1 MFNLIRIFLACLVFT
16 EANAALKPGECADTI
31 NGAGSKLANKPS
43 FVSYL
48 REHKAELDEKV
59 FERNGTRINAFWGGL
74 DSVTYST
81 APFTS
86 LEVMQG
92 LFLFALSRN
101 LDPHG
106 AQHKSTTEFLHAVFR
121 SEVNIIEA
129 LVKCEN
135 LAQCIDTINDFFRK
149 TTRKHDGRCQQSRD
163 QSHGNDQM
171 QDRMYGNSSYIPSPY
186 DRLDGE
192 SKQSIEKHIKEKIGL
207 LFKPGLSTLGGD
219 RPYDMLQNLFRG
231 IATINIGTTAAHGMS
246 FFPLASLI
254 HDMFHYHDV
263 RDTHRSALTM
273 LIKQR
278 IDQKM
283 QHAVAVEFAVEQAI
297 HEVMNEYQTFCEKLS
312 TFLECHKDDR
322 MVLTALFEL
331 FHEGEL
337 RRNGLDVFQHMNSL
351 PKFFKECADRVTKR
365 EGNRDNDEYSSSD
378 PLMTHTGRSSL
389 PDAELT
395 AIALR
400 KLQHKYPSLDTSY
413 AVEIVQTDTHILAR
427 YSHPKIY
434 GRRTEIL
441 GRTLQSKLD
450 NAYDLWRLLGWDNS
464 GLQDPKGINNTK

>member
-1 MFNLIRIFLACLVFT
+1 MFNLIRIFLTCLVLS
-16 EANAALKPGECADTI
+16 EVNAALKPYECADTVD
-31 NGAGSKLANKPS
+31 GAGRKLANKPS

-81 APFTS
+81 APFAS

-101 LDPHG
+101 LDPHDD
-106 AQHKSTTEFLHAVFR
+106 QHKSTTEFLHAVFQ

-129 LVKCEN
+129 LVKCKN
-135 LAQCIDTINDFFRK
+135 LAQCIHTINVFFRK

-171 QDRMYGNSSYIPSPY
+171 QDRRYGNSSYIPSPY

-192 SKQSIEKHIKEKIGL
+192 SKQSIEEDIKRKIGL
-207 LFKPGLSTLGGD
+207 LFKPGISTLGGD

-231 IATINIGTTAAHGMS
+231 IATINLGTVDAHGMS

-263 RDTHRSALTM
+263 RDTYRSALTM

-278 IDQKM
+278 INQQM
-283 QHAVAVEFAVEQAI
+283 QHAVAVDVAVDQAI
-297 HEVMNEYQTFCEKLS
+297 PEVMTEYQAFCGKLS
-312 TFLECHKDDR
+312 TFLERHQKDR

-337 RRNGLDVFQHMNSL
+337 RRNGLDVFQQMDSL
-351 PKFFKECADRVTKR
+351 PKFFRECADRATKR
-365 EGNRDNDEYSSSD
+365 EENRDNDEYSSSD
-378 PLMTHTGRSSL
+378 PLMTHAGRSSL

-395 AIALR
+395 AIALE
-400 KLQHKYPSLDTSY
+400 KIQHKYPSLDTSY

-427 YSHPKIY
+427 YSHPKIH

-441 GRTLQSKLD
+441 GRTLQSKLH
-450 NAYDLWRLLGWDNS
+450 NAYDLWRLLG
-464 GLQDPKGINNTK
+464 GVIQVYKIPKV